1 MAGGNEGVPG
11 WGEGADAF
19 GSCKKARG
27 YKYCRA
33 AGMSKGL
40 GDAEDRLIQDV
51 GISRNGEAASRGQCH
66 VGGPL

>member
-1 MAGGNEGVPG
+1 MKEYQAGVKG
-11 WGEGADAF
+11 

-51 GISRNGEAASRGQCH
+51 GISHNGEAASRGQCH